1 MLLYLELKRWIVTA
15 WQINMQWQTPNSNTI
30 SLPLFFLQ
38 IVPTFATGSGSET
51 HRKDSY
57 CTVVTFVLLLSEP
70 PLWRFWSTNAFW
82 TAAKPSLQA
91 PAVTAKHTPENCRA
105 LVGPQI
111 LVSTTTL
118 CGTEDSWSPI
128 FLKLF
133 VWGPGSSYS
142 FSPKEL
148 NWHFYHQEGG
158 AVVKCPAISEET
170 SGTWCQ
176 VLIHRWQSLP

>member
-1 MLLYLELKRWIVTA
+1 MLLYLELKRWTVTA

-30 SLPLFFLQ
+30 SLPLFFPQ

-51 HRKDSY
+51 QRKDSY
-57 CTVVTFVLLLSEP
+57 RTVVTFVLLLSGSP
-70 PLWRFWSTNAFW
+70 FWRFWSTNAFW
-82 TAAKPSLQA
+82 PAAKPSLQA
-91 PAVTAKHTPENCRA
+91 PALTAKYTPESCRA

-111 LVSTTTL
+111 LIPTTML
-118 CGTEDSWSPI
+118 CRTEDSSSPI

-133 VWGPGSSYS
+133 VRGPESSYS
-142 FSPKEL
+142 FSSKEL

-158 AVVKCPAISEET
+158 AVVKCPINSEET
-170 SGTWCQ
+170 LGTWCQ